1 MPSDPPF
8 SRRSLLR
15 ADGDLATTTALL
27 GTGAVFAGPAS
38 AAVPPSKHF
47 DLTKPSYDEFRGKI
61 LQRQD
66 RAR

>member
-1 MPSDPPF
+1 M
-8 SRRSLLR
+8 R
-15 ADGDLATTTALL
+15 ADGGL
-27 GTGAVFAGPAS
+27 AGPAS
-38 AAVPPSKHF
+38 AAVPTSKRF